1 MSGQEWAELCQLDE
15 EQFEARFERWQRVL
29 GGSDEDPLLHPAS
42 VAIPHA
48 LLVATV
54 FQQRDW
60 GRDPGVF
67 VEGAQGAVLAARVMD
82 FSDDGPAE
90 EGPFPDRMLTELML
104 DNTAAISF
112 IGGAGNQRTRHL
124 KVRGFKIRQLVQ
136 SGWTVTHC
144 RGEVQKADLMT
155 KVLSAARTR
164 FLCDLLQL
172 GAEVTTPEP
181 ETQEESVAY
190 SVPASCLQG
199 LLLLLQAS
207 NCVGTSSEDS
217 ETGVAIEWPWELGI
231 ATLLVVLSTLFIWEA
246 SGAPCR
252 KRAEPRPT
260 VRAVNAH
267 KKDRRSR
274 RLQEQVAAAI
284 DSAVSESPTGDEAR
298 SQVRRSRNKC
308 TVDFA
313 DEGQAAARPTVV
325 YGGIN
330 MHLQQPSGSEV
341 VGRAPQQPSNL
352 GHRQVQV
359 STEGSSSM
367 PLDTP
372 DFLQG
377 PVSDQPRARRN
388 AAGLLEGSE
397 AARGPGPSRSS
408 CRTQASQTDPVIVLD
423 PSEYVYIS
431 GGGDC
436 VHRSQDCKGLRRA
449 GNVKAKAVC
458 QYCLRIS
465 NV

>member
-313 DEGQAAARPTVV
+313 DEGAMLRAYLRVPKQRGDQVGTASHDQISRLSCLPSLPSETVYPIHVAARLADVEAMFVNGCPSLTDIMRNWANLKFV
-325 YGGIN
+325 Y
-330 MHLQQPSGSEV
+330 EV
-341 VGRAPQQPSNL
+341 
-352 GHRQVQV
+352 
-359 STEGSSSM
+359 T
-367 PLDTP
+367 
-372 DFLQG
+372 
-377 PVSDQPRARRN
+377 
-388 AAGLLEGSE
+388 
-397 AARGPGPSRSS
+397 
-408 CRTQASQTDPVIVLD
+408 
-423 PSEYVYIS
+423 
-431 GGGDC
+431 
-436 VHRSQDCKGLRRA
+436 
-449 GNVKAKAVC
+449 
-458 QYCLRIS
+458 
-465 NV
+465 